1 MELAKRLAEERRARL
16 AAEQLLEQ
24 KRSELTDA
32 NRKLGQHARTL
43 TEEITETRAR
53 VATVEHENMRF
64 RAELGQA
71 QEKIA
76 TIEAQLWQALGS
88 IRDGFGL
95 WSATGRL
102 ELANRAYL
110 ALFDGIVTAGI
121 GAHYTHLIDLLIEE
135 GIADLQSESEESW
148 RTRVLAAWE
157 AEKPEPVTIHLWD
170 RSFVKF
176 LNRRLPDGGVIS
188 LVIDMTDLMRMWSAV
203 QEMPDGFVLYDAEDR
218 LVTCNEPYRRIY
230 SDSAAAIV
238 PGAAFEDILRY
249 GLDRGQ
255 YREAVGREEEWLAER
270 LRNHRAPETRVEQQL
285 SDGRWLQIYEKQT
298 SDGGRVGL
306 RIDITELK
314 RAQDE
319 LQMATERAEAASRA
333 KSAFLANMSH
343 EIRTPM
349 NGVVGMS
356 ELLLETDLSEDQRLY
371 SETIR
376 SSAESLLVI
385 INDILDYS
393 KIEAQK
399 IVLRSEVFDL
409 ERIALDVFML
419 VQPAARDKQLTLLID
434 YDMLLPTRFLGDAAR
449 IRQVLINLVGNAVKF
464 TLEGQILIRVTGVV
478 ENARA
483 AIHVVVE
490 DTGIGIAANKLGVI
504 FGEFNQ
510 VEDAQ
515 NRRFEG
521 TGLGLAITR
530 RLVELMG
537 GRIWVESREGHG
549 SCFGFRIELPLAEDP
564 APARERLP
572 DTLRRA
578 LITEAHQMNREIL
591 SKQLSIFDITC
602 RPCNSGRQALEA
614 PADWDV
620 AIIAQSLPD
629 MRGEDLACR
638 LRASGVRAPVIL
650 LAGTDGGAV
659 PEADTALVHAILPS
673 PTPRRALLQALQSLS
688 APVPARPAAP
698 QVPAREPAAPGELR
712 PLDVLVAEDNRTNQL
727 VFRKMVAGQ
736 VLALRFAANGREAVA
751 AFGERRP
758 DLVFMDI
765 SMPEMDGKEAT
776 RRIRAMPGGASV
788 PIIAVTAHAMEGD
801 RESILAEGLTDYLT
815 KPLRKEALL
824 GMIERYGVQAAGRTK
839 TGRSGS
845 DSSSLQA

>member
-32 NRKLGQHARTL
+32 NRKLGLHARTL

-71 QEKIA
+71 QHKIA

-110 ALFDGIVTAGI
+110 ALFDGIASAGI
-121 GAHYTHLIDLLIEE
+121 GAHYTHLVDLLVEE
-135 GIADLQSESEESW
+135 GLADLQSDPEEAW
-148 RTRVLAAWE
+148 RARVLAAWE
-157 AEKPEPVTIHLWD
+157 AERPEPVTIRLWD

-218 LVTCNEPYRRIY
+218 LVTCNEPYRTIY
-230 SDSAAAIV
+230 ADSAPAIV

-255 YREAVGREEEWLAER
+255 YREALGREEEWLAER
-270 LRNHRAPETRVEQQL
+270 LRLHRAPETRVEQQL

-319 LQMATERAEAASRA
+319 LQMATERAEEASRA

-356 ELLLETDLSEDQRLY
+356 ELLLETELSEDQRLY

-393 KIEAQK
+393 NIEAQK
-399 IVLRSEVFDL
+399 VVLRSEAFDL
-409 ERIALDVFML
+409 ERIAHDVFML
-419 VQPAARDKQLTLLID
+419 VQPAARDKKLALLID

-449 IRQVLINLVGNAVKF
+449 LRQVLINLVGNAVKF
-464 TLEGQILIRVTGVV
+464 TLQGQILIRVTGVV
-478 ENARA
+478 ENASA
-483 AIHVVVE
+483 AIHVAVE
-490 DTGIGIAANKLGVI
+490 DTGIGIAADKLGEI

-530 RLVELMG
+530 RLVELMSG
-537 GRIWVESREGHG
+537 TIWVESREGRG
-549 SCFGFRIELPLAEDP
+549 SCFGFRLELPLAEDP
-564 APARERLP
+564 APARETLP
-572 DTLRRA
+572 VTLRRA
-578 LITEAHQMNREIL
+578 LIAEPNRMNRDIL
-591 SKQLSIFDITC
+591 TKQLGFFDIAC
-602 RPCNSGRQALEA
+602 RPCETGRKALEA
-614 PADWDV
+614 ARDWNV
-620 AIIAQSLPD
+620 AIIARGLPD
-629 MRGEDLACR
+629 MRGEDLAR
-638 LRASGVRAPVIL
+638 RFRTSGAGAPIIL
-650 LAGTDGGAV
+650 LAGPSGEAPAV
-659 PEADTALVHAILPS
+659 DTTLVQAVLPS

-688 APVPARPAAP
+688 ASAPPPAASP
-698 QVPAREPAAPGELR
+698 RAPAPVSLDQGDLP

-727 VFRKMVAGQ
+727 VFRKMVEGQ
-736 VLALRFAANGREAVA
+736 RLALRFAANGIEAVA
-751 AFGERRP
+751 AFGDRRP

-776 RRIRAMPGGASV
+776 RRIRAMPGGADV

-815 KPLRKEALL
+815 KPLRKDALL
-824 GMIERYGVQAAGRTK
+824 GMIRRYGAQAAGRTK